1 MTEIF
6 EEQEEQEEL
15 VSSEDEVLDVDD
27 AEVEDSLSLELKEDL
42 SSDAR
47 RRLEDLLDERRLRE
61 ELDDYFQLDDMS

>member
-6 EEQEEQEEL
+6 EGQEEQEEL

>member
-6 EEQEEQEEL
+6 EEQEEQEQL
-15 VSSEDEVLDVDD
+15 VTSDDEVLDVDD
-27 AEVEDSLSLELKEDL
+27 AEVEDGLSLELKEEL

-61 ELDDYFQLDDMS
+61 ELDDYFQLDDI